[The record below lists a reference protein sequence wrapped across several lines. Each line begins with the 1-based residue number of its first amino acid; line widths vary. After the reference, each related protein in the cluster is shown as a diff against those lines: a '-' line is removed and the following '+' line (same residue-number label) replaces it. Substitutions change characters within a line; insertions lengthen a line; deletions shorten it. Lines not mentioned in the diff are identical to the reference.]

1 MAIYKHLFVSLSVII
16 ILGACMPSQAH
27 TDANDNHA
35 DVMPRTLN
43 VNGKAEVK
51 AEPDRAIIP
60 MSVEARAKD
69 LNRARQDVDTAVKN
83 ILRMAE
89 DLGIEKKHLQSAQLI
104 TRPEYNWNNQRKREL
119 IGYYVSRQ
127 MEIDLHN
134 LEDLGQVM
142 HAATQLGITNLQ
154 GPRFYS
160 SKKDQIYQQALAQA
174 SKNAKA
180 NAEVLADA
188 LDTRLGAV
196 RQINASNV
204 YYNQPNP
211 PRPMVRSMA
220 ADAEMAPQETYQAG
234 EISVTAEVNVVFDI
248 N

>member
-134 LEDLGQVM
+134 LEDL
-142 HAATQLGITNLQ
+142 
-154 GPRFYS
+154 
-160 SKKDQIYQQALAQA
+160 
-174 SKNAKA
+174 
-180 NAEVLADA
+180 
-188 LDTRLGAV
+188 
-196 RQINASNV
+196 
-204 YYNQPNP
+204 
-211 PRPMVRSMA
+211 
-220 ADAEMAPQETYQAG
+220 
-234 EISVTAEVNVVFDI
+234 
-248 N
+248 